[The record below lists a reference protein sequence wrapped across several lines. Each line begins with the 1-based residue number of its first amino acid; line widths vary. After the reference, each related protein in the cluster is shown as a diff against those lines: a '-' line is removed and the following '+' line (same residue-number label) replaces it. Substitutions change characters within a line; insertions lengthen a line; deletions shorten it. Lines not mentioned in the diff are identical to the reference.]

1 MSRQPRWA
9 LCILLLSFAATPGS
23 ARAGTFVMTG
33 VSANIV
39 TSSYGYIG
47 VRVVGT
53 AQYMGTV
60 DFGDVDYQI
69 NTELNDNQDGGS
81 LDNWSMPDAEGG
93 GLTGSGID
101 PNMTITC
108 SGSCSAY
115 ANLYRESCPATYNYK
130 GHGAV
135 TIYHPFLPEI
145 DTMDTGLHLVG
156 CFTYTPPDGGGGGG
170 GGRVGGC
177 SGTVVGATT
186 TTSLVDGSLLDK
198 RPGTYPLSRR
208 DVQGHV
214 RYLLDDWAVLSA
226 SPAARGGQ
234 VVETLNASSAG
245 FAKAAAAGLR
255 AGLPMSST
263 GPVLVVE
270 APVHPKNTRW
280 IPTPEVALRGGAFAD
295 GSAFQELAV
304 RADFDASGTL
314 VEVEPIYPVAGV
326 PEALLAELRSRLT
339 MVYQGDKRH
348 RAISFMVL
356 DLGDRVK
363 IRSSVTILPQ
373 CCCGTDEPFCV

>member
-1 MSRQPRWA
+1 MRRRMPWILA
-9 LCILLLSFAATPGS
+9 LALVELGSSAGSLQAGMFMMTSVTAAT
-23 ARAGTFVMTG
+23 
-33 VSANIV
+33 V
-39 TSSYGYIG
+39 TSTTGYIG
-47 VRVVGT
+47 VRVNGT
-53 AQYMGTV
+53 AQYVGTV
-60 DFGDVDYQI
+60 DTNDIDYQI
-69 NTELNDNQDGGS
+69 NTELNDNQDGGY
-81 LDNWSMPDAEGG
+81 LYNWSSPDAEGAG
-93 GLTGSGID
+93 KTGHGIVSGMYISCTGS
-101 PNMTITC
+101 C
-108 SGSCSAY
+108 AAY
-115 ANLYRESCPATYNYK
+115 ANLYRESCPVTYNYV

-135 TIYHPFLPEI
+135 TIYHPIHPEI
-145 DTMDTGLHLVG
+145 DTQDTAVYSVG

-170 GGRVGGC
+170 GGRIGGC
-177 SGTVVGATT
+177 SGTVVGTTT
-186 TTSLVDGSLLDK
+186 TTSLVDGFLLDK

-214 RYLLDDWAVLSA
+214 KYLLDDWAVLSA
-226 SPAARGGQ
+226 SPSARGGQ
-234 VVETLNASSAG
+234 VVETLNASSEG
-245 FAKAAAAGLR
+245 FAKAVAARLR
-255 AGLPMSST
+255 VGLPASST

-270 APVHPKNTRW
+270 APVHPKNARW
-280 IPTPEVALRGGAFAD
+280 IPTPEVALRGGAFAG

-314 VEVEPIYPVAGV
+314 VEVDPIYPVTGV
-326 PEALLAELRSRLT
+326 PEALLADLRSHLT